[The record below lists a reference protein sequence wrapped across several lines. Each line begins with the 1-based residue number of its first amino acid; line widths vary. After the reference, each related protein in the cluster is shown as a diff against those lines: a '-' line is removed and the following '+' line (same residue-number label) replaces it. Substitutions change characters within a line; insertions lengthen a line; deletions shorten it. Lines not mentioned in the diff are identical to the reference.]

1 MSRHNE
7 VHFPTDKQSAK
18 YSIHNRQL
26 YKQNELE
33 VFLHRV
39 KVFSDVGA
47 VDFISIYPLSDYN
60 TYVRN
65 GNFVEL
71 IVLDKGRILG
81 LDKIV

>member
-47 VDFISIYPLSDYN
+47 VEFISIYPLSHDNRYA
-60 TYVRN
+60 RN
-65 GNFVEL
+65 GNLIKL
-71 IVLDKGRILG
+71 IVLGKGRILG
-81 LDKIV
+81 LNKIV

>member
-47 VDFISIYPLSDYN
+47 VEFISIYPLSDYN
-60 TYVRN
+60 IYARN
-65 GNFVEL
+65 GNLVKL
-71 IVLDKGRILG
+71 IVLGKGRILG
-81 LDKIV
+81 LNKIV

>member
-7 VHFPTDKQSAK
+7 VHFLTDEQSAK

-39 KVFSDVGA
+39 KFFCDVGA
-47 VDFISIYPLSDYN
+47 VEFISIYPLSDYN
-60 TYVRN
+60 TYARN
-65 GNFVEL
+65 GNLIEL
-71 IVLDKGRILG
+71 IVLGKGGILG
-81 LDKIV
+81 LVKIV